1 MQVQVVFRHMN
12 PSVSLREYAEK
23 KLSRL
28 RRMAD
33 KILDVQVIYNQEK
46 LELEVEFRAT
56 LHGHAIKVVERSA
69 DAYAATDLAIDKFE
83 RQIRRTRERR
93 RERRSAVPAEE

>member
-12 PSVSLREYAEK
+12 PSVPLREYAEK
-23 KLSRL
+23 KLR
-28 RRMAD
+28 RIHRMAD

-56 LHGHAIKVVERSA
+56 LHGHAIKVVERSS

-93 RERRSAVPAEE
+93 RERRVGLPVED